1 MKRFNL
7 ILAAFAIIAV
17 AVGCKPD
24 PVLTLT
30 TASDSAVTFEIPG
43 GTKTITFN
51 ANYVWTAASSESW
64 VTVSPAS
71 GNAEAGS
78 ITLTAAANATSSERT
93 ATVTITMETLKQT
106 ITCKQGAQVL
116 KLSNSDDASWTIG
129 KEEKTIAVDFISN
142 LDWTAA
148 SSADWIT
155 VTPTSGKAATSA
167 AEITLKV
174 AANDTYDD
182 RTGIVTVTSNGKTL
196 GIEIKQSQTNSFA
209 IVDDNDGYYWANQL
223 GGEVDINIKANV
235 DYTYTIDP
243 DASWMSVT
251 KGLVASKIALAVAYN
266 DSGTYREAWV
276 AVKVGDESDTL
287 TVGQGASVWSMKL
300 SSVIDVANSPN
311 ITTAQLG
318 DYFIICTGDGTA
330 PVLVDKATGEKKG
343 TMDIGDMTFVRAIKN
358 DDAGNILLCNQVSYD
373 AATSWWTGN
382 FQVYKT
388 NSVTAAP
395 TKIIDVTPSMPI
407 GYKIQ
412 VRGDV
417 NGTAVIAAATEA
429 IPDISGTNTIYY
441 WKVSGG
447 IVSDAVK
454 LDVTGIVGVGW
465 YGGGYWFIGPDQA
478 PALTPLS
485 EDYAD
490 GFAFSTYDEDAVY
503 VINPATGAAT
513 LIANPQSDGASW
525 GYAYNS
531 IEIRPIDATNRLAVL
546 YGTSFFNYFNGEM
559 FVIPE
564 SKLDGQYIGSTV
576 DVLSVYSP
584 SFTCQLDTNADGSLV
599 DPKPFGGDVSMCKQ
613 GDYMYFYTV
622 QQAVDD
628 MEVFAYP
635 LK

>member
-1 MKRFNL
+1 M
-7 ILAAFAIIAV
+7 A
-17 AVGCKPD
+17 
-24 PVLTLT
+24 
-30 TASDSAVTFEIPG
+30 
-43 GTKTITFN
+43 
-51 ANYVWTAASSESW
+51 
-64 VTVSPAS
+64 
-71 GNAEAGS
+71 
-78 ITLTAAANATSSERT
+78 
-93 ATVTITMETLKQT
+93 
-106 ITCKQGAQVL
+106 
-116 KLSNSDDASWTIG
+116 
-129 KEEKTIAVDFISN
+129 
-142 LDWTAA
+142 
-148 SSADWIT
+148 WIT
-155 VTPTSGKAATSA
+155 VTPTSGKAATTA

-182 RTGIVTVTSNGKTL
+182 RTGIVTVTANGKTL
-196 GIEIKQSQTNSFA
+196 GIEVKQSQTNSFA
-209 IVDDNDGYYWANQL
+209 IVDDNGGYYWANQL

-243 DASWMSVT
+243 DATWISVT

-266 DSGTYREAWV
+266 DSGIYREAWV

-300 SSVIDVANSPN
+300 SSVIDVNNSPN
-311 ITTAQLG
+311 ITTAELG

-330 PVLVDKATGEKKG
+330 PVLVDKATGVKKG
-343 TMDIGDMTFVRAIKN
+343 TMNIGDMTYVRAIKN
-358 DDAGNILLCNQVSYD
+358 DDVGNILLCNQVLYD
-373 AATSWWTGN
+373 ATTSWWTGN

-395 TKIIDVTPSMPI
+395 SKIIDITPSMPI
-407 GYKIQ
+407 GFKIQ

-441 WKVSGG
+441 WTVKGG
-447 IVSDAVK
+447 VVSDPVK

-465 YGGGYWFIGPDQA
+465 YGGGYWYIGPDQA
-478 PALTPLS
+478 PALTPFS

-503 VINPATGAAT
+503 AINPTTGAAT
-513 LIANPQSDGASW
+513 LIGKPQSDGAAW

-531 IEIRPIDATNRLAVL
+531 IEIRPVNSTDRMVVV

-559 FVIPE
+559 YVIPE
-564 SKLDGQYIGSTV
+564 SKLDDQYIGSTV